1 MSCLG
6 KSSVAPSGEVEAGVP
21 VEAGWLEPP
30 EHAAREKSVAAA
42 IRETKS
48 RLQVFFMIVPPLIFP
63 RQPIGAAINGSARAY

>member
-1 MSCLG
+1 MG
-6 KSSVAPSGEVEAGVP
+6 KSNSAPPGEVEAGVP
-21 VEAGWLEPP
+21 PEAGWLELP
-30 EHAAREKSVAAA
+30 EHAAREKSITVA